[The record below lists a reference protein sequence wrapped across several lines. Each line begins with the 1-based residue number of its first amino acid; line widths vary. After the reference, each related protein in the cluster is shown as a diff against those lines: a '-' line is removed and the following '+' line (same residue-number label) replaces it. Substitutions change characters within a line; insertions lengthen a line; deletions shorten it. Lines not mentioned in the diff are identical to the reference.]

1 MMSYKLALPLLV
13 ALAGCNSTGTPTAQ
27 STPAQVSQKVTTVCA
42 MYERAYTETKAAL
55 LPAPIDIVI
64 GCPGRTSLK
73 SQRGRLER
81 AAAVRTAT
89 AAPVPATAGSDEYG
103 TRLFQR
109 MISRGVPVVVATRM
123 TRTPEFKRALAARI

>member
-1 MMSYKLALPLLV
+1 MASYKLALPLLI
-13 ALAGCNSTGTPTAQ
+13 ALAGCSDTGTSTAQ
-27 STPAQVSQKVTTVCA
+27 ATPAQVSQKVTTVCA

-73 SQRGRLER
+73 SQRSRLER
-81 AAAVRTAT
+81 ATAVRTAT
-89 AAPVPATAGSDEYG
+89 AAPVPAAAGPDEYG